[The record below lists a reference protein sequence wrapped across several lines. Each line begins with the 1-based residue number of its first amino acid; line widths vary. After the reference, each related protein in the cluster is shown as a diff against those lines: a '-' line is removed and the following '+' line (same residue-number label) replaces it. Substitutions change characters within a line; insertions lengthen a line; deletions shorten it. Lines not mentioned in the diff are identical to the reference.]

1 MYSDNKQIRDVADV
15 AARIMAGLP
24 PLEEKLH
31 PNQQK
36 IDVVDDEK
44 IDGKD
49 FAKLRKMKKEEAEQ
63 QDEAMSHQAKTTMK
77 HIPNPTPAQKQAAK
91 DIKPGVG
98 GYRDRIDMLKSAG
111 VKEEVE
117 AIDEV
122 KMADLP
128 STKVQGRAYGSSK
141 PEASAFDVLKGP
153 KDKELKSIESEK
165 KKKKMSEMV
174 ATYKDGGMKAFFESI
189 EKEEMI
195 SEEPDSAQFAKEL
208 EDQKKRA
215 AGTKPQAE
223 VAKPSVQAV
232 KNESI
237 EEEYEDSDEEHPM
250 MYKHVSS
257 VNSNTWSA
265 TAKHHGKN
273 LPKVVK
279 DLEKERD
286 SIKKKGGNHNAT
298 SNHDH
303 AIMQLKQHLPS
314 TNEEVEQDIQVIN
327 ADGANGVDQ
336 VNIEER
342 TLTAGETKKKEEIVK
357 SMKKGLAGFK
367 DRYGDKAKSVMYATA
382 TKQAKLKEETESKH
396 YEAGH
401 EYASDHAQDSG
412 FKVTARARKKEM
424 LADNPHKKGTTE
436 HSDWHRGALDGH
448 QTALDNM

>member
-44 IDGKD
+44 IDGED
-49 FAKLRKMKKEEAEQ
+49 FAKLRKMKKEEIEI
-63 QDEAMSHQAKTTMK
+63 EEESHQSKTTMK

-91 DIKPGVG
+91 DIKPGVD

-117 AIDEV
+117 LDEV

-232 KNESI
+232 QQE
-237 EEEYEDSDEEHPM
+237 
-250 MYKHVSS
+250 
-257 VNSNTWSA
+257 A
-265 TAKHHGKN
+265 T
-273 LPKVVK
+273 
-279 DLEKERD
+279 
-286 SIKKKGGNHNAT
+286 
-298 SNHDH
+298 
-303 AIMQLKQHLPS
+303 
-314 TNEEVEQDIQVIN
+314 EQEIQVIN
-327 ADGANGVDQ
+327 VDLANGVDA

-342 TLTAGETKKKEEIVK
+342 TLTAGETDKKEEIVK

-367 DRYGDKAKSVMYATA
+367 ERYGKDAKSVMYATA
-382 TKQAKLKEETESKH
+382 TKQAKK
-396 YEAGH
+396 
-401 EYASDHAQDSG
+401 D
-412 FKVTARARKKEM
+412 
-424 LADNPHKKGTTE
+424 
-436 HSDWHRGALDGH
+436 
-448 QTALDNM
+448 